1 MHMYSVY
8 VVYVVLMMHVG
19 TCQGF
24 IGVICSVRL
33 GVLFRPAVQCSVRYV
48 ADMTLHRSY
57 CVVYS
62 AAAVQRESAVINV
75 TNFSH

>member
-8 VVYVVLMMHVG
+8 VVYVVPMMHVG

-33 GVLFRPAVQCSVRYV
+33 GVLLWPAVQWSMQSV
-48 ADMTLHRSY
+48 ADMALYRSY
-57 CVVYS
+57 CVVS
-62 AAAVQRESAVINV
+62 RAAAVQGESAMTKV
-75 TNFSH
+75 TNLGH